1 MKLHSLVRMLVVFQV
16 PGHNSSKFKMVTQM
30 EGPTTLGSPRFCL
43 EKSHSQ
49 PMWFRWLD
57 HIVTAWNGP
66 ALASINEH
74 MLPLG
79 QTLRMKMDLN
89 NEIFYEVSGRE
100 VPFSARLE

>member
-16 PGHNSSKFKMVTQM
+16 PGHTAANS
-30 EGPTTLGSPRFCL
+30 
-43 EKSHSQ
+43 
-49 PMWFRWLD
+49 RWLHRWRD
-57 HIVTAWNGP
+57 LQPWVAPGFVWRSPTLSPCGLG

-79 QTLRMKMDLN
+79 HTLRMKMDPN